1 MKNKIFFTNFLGD
14 NNVNIAPEAAPKSEE
29 GNLPDSDGKVIPPVP
44 HRGSGEIEKT
54 DEIVKVD
61 AEVNETSSIQETL
74 IETKELASNNK
85 QPREKYWFFKNGTVR
100 PTKPRKLK
108 IWPHEAPN
116 NDRIVDQ
123 LMYIPDSYDPS
134 QVKTILVAN
143 NLPSWGVQSGSGA
156 FQGCPVN
163 ACTLSMNWVKNE
175 SADAILFR
183 DTISSSHDR
192 KPSQIW
198 IIYELESAV
207 HSSLYG
213 FSSQHREQIN
223 WTATYRVD
231 SDIVTPYEKWVYY
244 DEDQKTNP
252 KNREINFA
260 SGKTHQVA
268 WFVSNCHTTNH
279 RFEYAKKLQK
289 FISVDIYGAC
299 GSLQCPRSA
308 QCFDLLD
315 RKYKFY
321 LSFENSN
328 CKDYISEKFFVSG
341 LS

>member
-1 MKNKIFFTNFLGD
+1 
-14 NNVNIAPEAAPKSEE
+14 
-29 GNLPDSDGKVIPPVP
+29 
-44 HRGSGEIEKT
+44 
-54 DEIVKVD
+54 
-61 AEVNETSSIQETL
+61 
-74 IETKELASNNK
+74 
-85 QPREKYWFFKNGTVR
+85 
-100 PTKPRKLK
+100 
-108 IWPHEAPN
+108 
-116 NDRIVDQ
+116 
-123 LMYIPDSYDPS
+123 
-134 QVKTILVAN
+134 
-143 NLPSWGVQSGSGA
+143 
-156 FQGCPVN
+156 
-163 ACTLSMNWVKNE
+163 MNWVKNE

-192 KPSQIW
+192 KPSQAKQIW

-341 LS
+341 LSHNVIPIAMGAPKSDYLRSAPLNSFIHVDDFSSPQQLAHYLHQLDQNDTAYNEYFQWKGTGEFINTFFWCRLCTMVHDGGSAVVGKYNDVKRWWDEGACEKRNNLLV